1 MMVVVVVVI
10 MSRSTYFLP
19 NWLTR
24 FAPQSRFGNELLW
37 SWLICPQNRTAVLK
51 RLRSVPTGGKQAQNT
66 RWSLRAL
73 QTAYA
78 NNRSQGDLPSMGS
91 KLDPPLFKSLPTEEP
106 KEKRTYTS
114 IWNKQTPKKKNA
126 SFCVLFFWRSCFVNA
141 GPNASALCSHD
152 WLYPHPT
159 LPIFEKKMSL
169 RLPSQSLSS
178 ASSGLDEPASQEVF
192 AKRRLNSSRREMVSL
207 VLFSLFFSRVFFF
220 FSKEC
225 SCFCLSWLSA
235 CFSTLPFRR
244 CIYRCSQG
252 PRLN

>member
-1 MMVVVVVVI
+1 MHCRQHTPTIDHKGTYHPWAVSLTHLYL
-10 MSRSTYFLP
+10 SR
-19 NWLTR
+19 
-24 FAPQSRFGNELLW
+24 
-37 SWLICPQNRTAVLK
+37 CPQKNQKKNVRTRVYEINK
-51 RLRSVPTGGKQAQNT
+51 RL
-66 RWSLRAL
+66 
-73 QTAYA
+73 
-78 NNRSQGDLPSMGS
+78 
-91 KLDPPLFKSLPTEEP
+91 
-106 KEKRTYTS
+106 
-114 IWNKQTPKKKNA
+114 KKNA
-126 SFCVLFFWRSCFVNA
+126 SFCVLFFWRSCFVNT

-252 PRLN
+252 PRLTKTPLEPAEISVETGVITFVLSAVCQRRERPAVRGGAVRLLGLINSRHVWSFDHSK